1 MWTPSLV
8 SSPGVAPESSTAT
21 HDVAGVAKSP
31 ATTVPLLLGPPAKG
45 TSKPKLMPAPPKGPP
60 PAAMMKQAS
69 SAQEMSKPAI
79 IEVCDDRDEMGA
91 TTEAAIEKQA
101 SGRESSEMH
110 PVEKEASGDDRRDD
124 RDQGAPPPPPAAR
137 TPMSFVPVGPPLP
150 VQPPSEAVRRMATAQ
165 QVAHDA
171 MLAAQAAQQAAEE
184 AMRAAQS
191 AQPRCEICR
200 AIEEHDWA
208 TLEQDPV
215 AWSAALRSSILMT
228 DDHPY
233 TFSHASVIH
242 PVIHPSSIHPS
253 NHHEDKRS
261 STIMTSVQSYVHV

>member
-60 PAAMMKQAS
+60 PAAMMNQAS
-69 SAQEMSKPAI
+69 S
-79 IEVCDDRDEMGA
+79 
-91 TTEAAIEKQA
+91 TTEAAVEKQA

-110 PVEKEASGDDRRDD
+110 PVEKEASGDDRRDIL
-124 RDQGAPPPPPAAR
+124 DQGAPPPPPADR

-184 AMRAAQS
+184 AMRAAQP

>member
-69 SAQEMSKPAI
+69 S
-79 IEVCDDRDEMGA
+79 
-91 TTEAAIEKQA
+91 TTETAVEKQT

-124 RDQGAPPPPPAAR
+124 RDHGGTAAATYR
-137 TPMSFVPVGPPLP
+137 SHAYVLRACWAAIACAA
-150 VQPPSEAVRRMATAQ
+150 AVRSGQEDGDR
-165 QVAHDA
+165 
-171 MLAAQAAQQAAEE
+171 
-184 AMRAAQS
+184 S
-191 AQPRCEICR
+191 AGRP
-200 AIEEHDWA
+200 
-208 TLEQDPV
+208 
-215 AWSAALRSSILMT
+215 
-228 DDHPY
+228 
-233 TFSHASVIH
+233 
-242 PVIHPSSIHPS
+242 
-253 NHHEDKRS
+253 
-261 STIMTSVQSYVHV
+261 